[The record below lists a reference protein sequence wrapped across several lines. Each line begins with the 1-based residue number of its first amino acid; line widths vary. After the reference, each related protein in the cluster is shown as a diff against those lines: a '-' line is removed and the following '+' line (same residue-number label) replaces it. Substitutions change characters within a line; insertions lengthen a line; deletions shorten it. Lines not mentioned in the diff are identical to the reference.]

1 MDIDAVFNSFEKK
14 KIAVIGDI
22 MLDRYIFG
30 HVSRISPEYP
40 VPVVDV
46 SHETL
51 RLGGA
56 ANVAVNIHAMGAS
69 TILLGIIGM
78 DDNARV
84 LVDLM
89 RNNGLSPE
97 HLFHAPERPT
107 TCKTR
112 ILSQNHHIARVDYE
126 SRDEAT
132 EAAENFI
139 DKHIKESVGSLDAII
154 LQDYNKGTLTP
165 GLIKKIIT
173 SASAQAVPVFVDPK
187 LKNFFSYSGCTV
199 FKPNLSETASSLG
212 ITLKNTDKDIEHA
225 CIQLMEKMHCRH
237 LIVTRSEKGLTICN
251 DRFTHIPASSLEV
264 ADVSGAGDTVIG
276 MLALGFATGLDIETS
291 AEIANVAAGTV
302 CQEVG
307 AVPADS
313 EKLLRACREHFDK

>member
-1 MDIDAVFNSFEKK
+1 MDIEAVFSSFKKK

-46 SHETL
+46 SHEIL

-56 ANVAVNIHAMGAS
+56 ANVAVNIHAMGAD
-69 TILLGIIGM
+69 TVLLGIIGS
-78 DDNARV
+78 DDNART
-84 LVDLM
+84 LTDLM
-89 RNNGLSPE
+89 RNHGLCPE
-97 HLFHAPERPT
+97 HLFHDPERPT

-132 EAAENFI
+132 EAAENFV
-139 DKHIKESVGSLDAII
+139 DKHLKESIGSLDAII
-154 LQDYNKGTLTP
+154 LQDYNKGALTP
-165 GLIKKIIT
+165 GLIKKIID
-173 SASAQAVPVFVDPK
+173 SASSEAVPVFVDPK
-187 LKNFFSYSGCTV
+187 LKSFFSYNGCTV
-199 FKPNLSETASSLG
+199 FKPNLSEIASSLG
-212 ITLKNTDKDIEHA
+212 IAMKNTDEDIERA
-225 CIQLMEKMHCRH
+225 CTQLMKKMHCRH
-237 LIVTRSEKGLTICN
+237 LVVTRSEKGLTICN

-276 MLALGFATGLDIETS
+276 MLALGFAAGLDIETS
-291 AEIANVAAGTV
+291 AEIANLAAGTV

-307 AVPADS
+307 AAPVNP
-313 EKLLRACREHFDK
+313 EKLFKACCEHFKP

>member
-1 MDIDAVFNSFEKK
+1 MDIEALFKSFNKK

-56 ANVAVNIHAMGAS
+56 ANVAVNIHAMGAD
-69 TILLGIIGM
+69 TVLLGVAGS
-78 DDNARV
+78 DDNART
-84 LVDLM
+84 LTELM
-89 RNNGLSPE
+89 LSHGLSPD
-97 HLFHAPERPT
+97 HIFHDRQRPT

-126 SRDEAT
+126 SRNDVT
-132 EAAENFI
+132 EAAENFVV
-139 DKHIKESVGSLDAII
+139 KHLNESIGSLDAII
-154 LQDYNKGTLTP
+154 IQDYNKGLLTP
-165 GLIKKIIT
+165 GLIGKIIA
-173 SASAQAVPVFVDPK
+173 SASSKTVPVFVDPK
-187 LKNFFSYSGCTV
+187 LKSFFSYSGCTV
-199 FKPNLSETASSLG
+199 FKPNHSEIASSLG
-212 ITLKNTDKDIEHA
+212 ITLNNTDEEIEHA
-225 CIQLMEKMHCRH
+225 CVQLMKKMQCRH
-237 LIVTRSEKGLTICN
+237 LVVTRSEKGLTIYN
-251 DRFTHIPASSLEV
+251 DHFTHIPASSLEV

-276 MLALGFATGLDIETS
+276 ILALGYAAGLDIERS
-291 AEIANVAAGTV
+291 AELANLAAGTV

-307 AVPADS
+307 AAPVNS
-313 EKLLRACREHFDK
+313 EKLFKACCEHFKP